1 MICCWIKGRI
11 STFDPY
17 YSWIPYLTIYT
28 YLLKFIGNPKSI
40 IVVFSLQYTD
50 KHRAVKILSH
60 PVHTFPA
67 EVKQGSALPCLLVS
81 TLIL

>member
-1 MICCWIKGRI
+1 MICYWIKGRI

-17 YSWIPYLTIYT
+17 YLWIPYLTIYA

-40 IVVFSLQYTD
+40 TVVFSLQYTD
-50 KHRAVKILSH
+50 MHRVVKILSH
-60 PVHTFPA
+60 PMHTFPA
-67 EVKQGSALPCLLVS
+67 EVKQGSALLCFLVS